1 LTKKKEMRSLTYDP
15 LIITIV
21 HEVFTLNIPEERKI
35 FNNKEIL
42 FLIVNKAVF

>member
-1 LTKKKEMRSLTYDP
+1 LTKKKEMSLTYDP

-35 FNNKEIL
+35 FNNKEIV
-42 FLIVNKAVF
+42 FLIVNKVVL